1 MSEPVG
7 ASLVYRTRRNALED
21 ETRYAL
27 EADALAYTR
36 GSGAAVR
43 LPFASVRA
51 VRLFYNPTRF
61 DQVRFHCDVTLA
73 GGTRERIPS
82 TSYAGIGDFED
93 RAAAYSRFVRALVA
107 RVAAASPACRFRAG
121 RSALLY
127 VAEHAFL
134 LAALL
139 ALALVI
145 ALVGGFSPSG
155 IVATK
160 LAVIAFYIPVAIRYA
175 RRNWPRSFSPAA
187 IPADVLPEPQ
197 DPGLNPAARQ
207 GSAA

>member
-1 MSEPVG
+1 MNQPVG
-7 ASLVYRTRRNALED
+7 AGLLYRARRNALEY
-21 ETRYAL
+21 ETSYTL
-27 EADALAYTR
+27 EADALSFVR

-43 LPFASVRA
+43 LPYASVRE

-61 DQVRFHCDVTLA
+61 DRARFHCDLTL
-73 GGTRERIPS
+73 GNGLRERIPS
-82 TSYAGIGDFED
+82 TSYVSIGNFADHAG
-93 RAAAYSRFVRALVA
+93 AYRQFVRALVE
-107 RVAAASPACRFRAG
+107 RVAAANPACRFRAG
-121 RSALLY
+121 RRPLVY
-127 VAEHAFL
+127 VVEHAFL
-134 LAALL
+134 LTALL

-160 LAVIAFYIPVAIRYA
+160 LMVIAFYIPVAISFA

-187 IPADVLPEPQ
+187 IPEVVLP
-197 DPGLNPAARQ
+197 DPPDGELTSGARQ